1 MSKKTIVAF
10 FALFA
15 AFAAFAADDDVSAGA
30 DSSVT
35 KQSAEAKEAKAAGKA
50 DAVKSD
56 AKKDSAE
63 AAKPAEKKD
72 SAEVAKP
79 AEKKDAGKT
88 DEKTDGKKKTEIGAS
103 DLSIGD
109 VTAVLSG
116 MLPMVGESG
125 LFSKDDAVKAFQDL
139 LKLYRDASPEERQQ
153 VVLAVTMMQG
163 VISTLS
169 ISSGMLLQQMEP
181 EDREQLVESATST
194 VKILSEAQKEVTAK
208 MTEDEKKV
216 FGGLFQSL
224 QSFCESFL
232 KAAKK

>member
-1 MSKKTIVAF
+1 MSKKTLVAF
-10 FALFA
+10 LAMFA
-15 AFAAFAADDDVSAGA
+15 AFAAFAADGA
-30 DSSVT
+30 ASKADAASTSVT
-35 KQSAEAKEAKAAGKA
+35 KQSVEAKEVKP
-50 DAVKSD
+50 AVKTE
-56 AKKDSAE
+56 AKKESAEAARPAEKKE
-63 AAKPAEKKD
+63 AAKPAEKKEA
-72 SAEVAKP
+72 S
-79 AEKKDAGKT
+79 EKK
-88 DEKTDGKKKTEIGAS
+88 ETEIGAS

-116 MLPMVGESG
+116 MLPMVGGDSG

-139 LKLYRDASPEERQQ
+139 LKLYRESSPEEKQQ
-153 VVLAVTMMQG
+153 VVLAVSLMQG

-181 EDREQLVESATST
+181 EDREQVVESASST

-208 MTEDEKKV
+208 MTDDEKKV

-224 QSFCESFL
+224 QNFCESFL